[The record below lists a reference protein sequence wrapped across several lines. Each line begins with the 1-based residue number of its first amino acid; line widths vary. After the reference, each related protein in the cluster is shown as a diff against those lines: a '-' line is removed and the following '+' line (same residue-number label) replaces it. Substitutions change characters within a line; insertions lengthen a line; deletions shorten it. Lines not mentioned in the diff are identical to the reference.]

1 MTQREIMANEVLLDA
16 LSAEPAAGGTPR
28 KGKDRNASARR
39 KRVVVRVLQYI
50 LLTAIALF
58 LVFPFAL
65 MVSQSVMSQEQSIR
79 GDLIPTRIVWEGY
92 RELFA
97 HEDYLSSLWRTLY
110 IVVFNVFAVPL
121 SASLCAYSCARTRWK
136 GKEFVF
142 AAMLATLMIPGVVT
156 QVPLYQLFAQMHWTN
171 TILPLTIPN
180 LFGGGAVNI
189 FLFRQFMRSI
199 PYELEEAAKIDGAN
213 AFKRYALI
221 TLPLC
226 VPILLFVAVGA
237 FGSSWGDYFQ
247 PMFYFTD
254 PHKFTLAYT
263 VYKIVVLDG
272 VKFNSVA
279 MAAGV
284 FMAILPALVFF
295 LLQRKLIDGIMVG
308 AVKG

>member
-1 MTQREIMANEVLLDA
+1 MDA
-16 LSAEPAAGGTPR
+16 TNPALISSN
-28 KGKDRNASARR
+28 DRNRSARR
-39 KRVVVRVLQYI
+39 QLIAVRIAQYTVLTV
-50 LLTAIALF
+50 LALIF
-58 LVFPFAL
+58 VFPFLL
-65 MVSQSVMSQEQSIR
+65 MVAQSFMTQEQYVQGALFPTKFTLFGYQTLFT
-79 GDLIPTRIVWEGY
+79 GDENYLGYFGNTMIIVAFNIIAMP
-92 RELFA
+92 LA
-97 HEDYLSSLWRTLY
+97 SS
-110 IVVFNVFAVPL
+110 F
-121 SASLCAYSCARTRWK
+121 CAYSFARLRWK
-136 GKEFVF
+136 GQEIVF
-142 AAMLATLMIPGVVT
+142 ACVLSTLMIPGVVT
-156 QVPLYQLFAQMHWTN
+156 QIPLFLMFSSWGWTN
-171 TILPLTIPN
+171 TPLPLTIPT